1 MADKKFE
8 AILTLLVPQVV
19 QLICENYP
27 MVRPETFMNPRY
39 ILCWS
44 RRTPNCGILARLLCL
59 ICMMKKKRQET
70 LRYRRRYEYEQ
81 ARRLPH
87 LLRGNL

>member
-27 MVRPETFMNPRY
+27 VDENGCIQR
-39 ILCWS
+39 IL
-44 RRTPNCGILARLLCL
+44 
-59 ICMMKKKRQET
+59 
-70 LRYRRRYEYEQ
+70 
-81 ARRLPH
+81 
-87 LLRGNL
+87 

>member
-27 MVRPETFMNPRY
+27 VDEVTASKEFY
-39 ILCWS
+39 ESKCILYWS
-44 RRTPNCGILARLLCL
+44 RRIQSCGISARLPYL
-59 ICMMKKKRQET
+59 ICMMRKKRQET

-81 ARRLPH
+81 AR
-87 LLRGNL
+87 

>member
-27 MVRPETFMNPRY
+27 VM
-39 ILCWS
+39 S
-44 RRTPNCGILARLLCL
+44 
-59 ICMMKKKRQET
+59 
-70 LRYRRRYEYEQ
+70 
-81 ARRLPH
+81 
-87 LLRGNL
+87 